1 MVKRLIFKTALRLI
15 FKNHMSQLVN
25 AILTLNIKII
35 VDDYDFNVTFKKSKL
50 VNVVFV
56 GTLIVRSLERQIVGV
71 LIVRF
76 LEH

>member
-35 VDDYDFNVTFKKSKL
+35 VDDYDFNVNFKKSKL